1 MHALTADETHR
12 TRLATDAPP
21 APAAAATVAAS
32 PAPSS
37 TLPVARVTDGARAT
51 EISERRWA
59 MIDRAGVAALARRQP
74 LTVEGE
80 DIGSFDLML
89 ACGNGDSYDV
99 SYVERRHES
108 GRIRVPAELGAVTM
122 TVGRMSA
129 PLKVVSSERRAQPDE
144 LVTYAV
150 GAVPAALIGAFA
162 AVGSHS
168 MLIET
173 KSAGMVTGIRFGN
186 TGAQQNLPRL
196 TASCVKALGDRA
208 DLTVPKTRG
217 LASAK

>member
-1 MHALTADETHR
+1 M
-12 TRLATDAPP
+12 
-21 APAAAATVAAS
+21 
-32 PAPSS
+32 
-37 TLPVARVTDGARAT
+37 TDGAHAT

-59 MIDRAGVAALARRQP
+59 VVDRAGVTALARRQP

-89 ACGNGDSYDV
+89 ACGAGGGDSYDV
-99 SYVERRHES
+99 SYVERRHDG
-108 GRIRVPAELGAVTM
+108 GRIQLPGKLGAVTM

-129 PLKVVSSERRAQPDE
+129 SLKVVSSERRSQPDE
-144 LVTYAV
+144 LVTYAA
-150 GAVPAALIGAFA
+150 GTVPAALIGAFA
-162 AVGSHS
+162 AVGNHS

-196 TASCVKALGDRA
+196 TAACVKAIGDRA
-208 DLTVPKTRG
+208 DLSAQKTGG